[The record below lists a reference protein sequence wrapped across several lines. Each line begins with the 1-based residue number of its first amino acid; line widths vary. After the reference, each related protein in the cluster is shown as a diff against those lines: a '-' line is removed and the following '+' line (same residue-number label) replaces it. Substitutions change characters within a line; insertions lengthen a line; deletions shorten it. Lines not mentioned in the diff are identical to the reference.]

1 MFIFK
6 KMQSL
11 KPILLIIAFMGIV
24 FSICKGIE
32 NTKKVPNNVHNQ
44 KDISHEE
51 SMRAVWVSYLEF
63 NISSEKN
70 TEKAFKDKFSKII
83 EDSKKHK
90 INTLIVQVRAFSDS
104 LYKSNIFPWSHIL
117 TGEQGKDPNFDPLKY
132 MIEESHKNGIK
143 LHAWINPFR
152 VKLKENPKALS
163 KNNPYYKF
171 DKDKHFI
178 NHSSGICFNPA
189 YEKVRNLIIEGVKEI
204 VKNYSVDGIHFDDYF
219 YPENGKDIAY
229 EEHCK
234 ENPNNHMSELVW
246 RKNNV
251 NMFIRKT
258 YSEIKKINPNVIFGI
273 SPAGNINNCYRVG
286 ADVKRWLSEKGYVDY
301 LVPQIYWS
309 LNFKLAPFE
318 KIAKNW
324 KDIHKNKNI
333 KLYGGLALYKIGTNL
348 DLGTW
353 KCQRNNI
360 LASESKILKKLGYSG
375 YVLFSYRFLNM
386 PVTKSEIQ
394 NLDNDKSFG

>member
-117 TGEQGKDPNFDPLKY
+117 TGEQGKDPKFDPLKY
-132 MIEESHKNGIK
+132 MIEETHKNGMK
-143 LHAWINPFR
+143 FHAWINPFR
-152 VKLKENPKALS
+152 VKLKEKPKALS

-258 YSEIKKINPNVIFGI
+258 YSEIKKIKPNVQFGI
-273 SPAGNINNCYRVG
+273 SPAGNINNCYKIG

-309 LNFKLAPFE
+309 LNFKVAPFE

-324 KDIHKNKNI
+324 KNLHKNKNV
-333 KLYGGLALYKIGTNL
+333 KLYGGLALYKVGTNL

-375 YVLFSYRFLNM
+375 YVLFSHRFLNI
-386 PVTKSEIQ
+386 PAAKLEIQ
-394 NLDNDKSFG
+394 NLDNDKSFD